1 MPTPRYL
8 LRTLLILLCAAA
20 ARPASSIA
28 QGAQQIDPSAAQHV
42 HSSEDDRVVLFPPR
56 EASGT
61 GWQPETT
68 PMHSIHRRL
77 GAWEVMFHGNVFVQL
92 LYEPDERHR
101 TGGFATTQFS
111 SVNWM
116 MAAARRPTA
125 AGRVGVRA
133 TLSLEPW
140 TVSDCGYLNFLAS
153 GEICEGDT
161 IHDRQHPHDL
171 FMEIAAD
178 YDRPLAGTRRWQL
191 YAALAGE
198 PALGPGGFPHRSS
211 AMPNPV
217 APITHHWLDSTHL
230 AFGVITGALY
240 DRRWKAEVSV
250 FNGREPD
257 ADRAD
262 VDLAAL
268 DSVAARISLMPTPRL
283 TVQASAAHLTEAEEE
298 FAPRPRSDV
307 RRVTASATYHRDLRA
322 GGIWATTA
330 AYGLNSGHELVPE
343 GEFDTATHAV
353 LLETS
358 ASFAGRDTWFGRLE
372 IAGKPA
378 HDLHAH
384 EFGAS
389 VFTVGKLQV
398 GYTRHLPSWKGV
410 TPGIGATV
418 SGSLVPPA
426 LAPHYSGRFASGVG
440 VFFNLRPA
448 SSPH

>member
-1 MPTPRYL
+1 MPTSRRL
-8 LRTLLILLCAAA
+8 FLTLLIVVGVRAAM
-20 ARPASSIA
+20 PAPCMGQA
-28 QGAQQIDPSAAQHV
+28 EPPVDPPPAQHV
-42 HSSEDDRVVLFPPR
+42 HSADGDQVALFPQR
-56 EASGT
+56 DASGT
-61 GWQPETT
+61 GWQPDTT

-77 GAWEVMFHGNVFVQL
+77 GPWEVMFHGNVFAQF

-111 SVNWM
+111 SVNWI
-116 MAAARRPTA
+116 MAAARRPA
-125 AGRVGVRA
+125 GAGRVGLRA

-171 FMEIAAD
+171 LMEIAAD
-178 YDRPLAGTRRWQL
+178 YDRPLAGTRRWQV

-198 PALGPGGFPHRSS
+198 PALGPGGFPHRFS
-211 AMPNPV
+211 AMANPV

-257 ADRAD
+257 ADRANL
-262 VDLAAL
+262 DLAAL
-268 DSVAARISLMPTPRL
+268 DSVSARISLMPTPRL
-283 TVQASAAHLTEAEEE
+283 MLQASAAHLTEAEEE
-298 FAPRPRSDV
+298 FAPLPRSDL
-307 RRVTASATYHRDLRA
+307 RRVTASATYHRELGA
-322 GGIWATTA
+322 GGIWATTV
-330 AYGLNSGHELVPE
+330 AYGLNSGQEFTPE
-343 GEFDTATHAV
+343 GEFDAATHAV
-353 LLETS
+353 LLESS
-358 ASFAGRDTWFGRLE
+358 ASFPRDTWFGRLE

-384 EFGAS
+384 EFPTA

-426 LAPHYSGRFASGVG
+426 LAPHYSGRVASGVG
-440 VFFNLRPA
+440 VFFNLRP
-448 SSPH
+448 SSSTH